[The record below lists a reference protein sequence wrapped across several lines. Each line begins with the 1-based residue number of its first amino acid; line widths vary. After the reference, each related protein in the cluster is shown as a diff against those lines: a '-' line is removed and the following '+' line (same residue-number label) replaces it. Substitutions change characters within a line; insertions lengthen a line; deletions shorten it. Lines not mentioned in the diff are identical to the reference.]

1 MFTATYATAV
11 FAIFLEVNNWS
22 HEPGQNWSRE
32 SCQLQFSYSCRQNI
46 LDALASP
53 TFFNQ
58 PQHKP
63 HPFFHNGSFFHGIAA
78 SWAGFKSS
86 LEVYA
91 MSPERFVKCSAET
104 WTSLHAKAG
113 IIETFPAFRSP
124 RRSGFVLT
132 YNSETVSIV
141 FVVCRSLARIGLEL
155 EIVNSDGCRVRG
167 SCRKGNFFGCGG
179 LDLNQR
185 LFGSEPNVLLRFAI
199 QLAEK

>member
-32 SCQLQFSYSCRQNI
+32 IMPTPIFVLMPSEYFRRACFANFFQPAAAQT
-46 LDALASP
+46 ASVL
-53 TFFNQ
+53 
-58 PQHKP
+58 PQWIVLPWHRR
-63 HPFFHNGSFFHGIAA
+63 FLGWI
-78 SWAGFKSS
+78 KSS

-91 MSPERFVKCSAET
+91 MSPERFVKCSAEPR
-104 WTSLHAKAG
+104 TSLHAKAG

-132 YNSETVSIV
+132 YNSEAISIV

-185 LFGSEPNVLLRFAI
+185 LFGS
-199 QLAEK
+199 